1 MDDWQADEDYRLA
14 DPAGAQRRLL
24 MAVITRAIEDCC
36 QTLLRSEIRAQQN
49 RAYEAIQ
56 ALRWL
61 FAPNGI
67 VGWYCV
73 MLDLDENDLR
83 KRLLASMWDSSTSTV
98 SLQAEQKRLFRL
110 RYTWAKRDGI
120 LIEPYDMDA
129 ETRRDN
135 ERGKDGSE
143 TDGS

>member
-1 MDDWQADEDYRLA
+1 MDAEQ
-14 DPAGAQRRLL
+14 RLL
-24 MAVITRAIEDCC
+24 MAVVTRAIEDCC
-36 QTLLRSEIRAQQN
+36 QTLLRSEVRAQQN

-67 VGWYCV
+67 VGWYCT
-73 MLDLDENDLR
+73 MLGLEESDLR
-83 KRLLASMWDSSTSTV
+83 RRLLASMWDSSTSAV
-98 SLQAEQKRLFRL
+98 ALNAEQKRLFRL

-120 LIEPYDMDA
+120 LIEPYDIDA
-129 ETRRDN
+129 ETQRDQ

-143 TDGS
+143 TDGPGCGD

>member
-1 MDDWQADEDYRLA
+1 MDDLQADDEYRLA

-73 MLDLDENDLR
+73 MLDLNEDDLR

-98 SLQAEQKRLFRL
+98 ALQAEQKRLFRL

-120 LIEPYDMDA
+120 LAEPYDIDA

-143 TDGS
+143 DGS